1 MIVKGRHD
9 MRTLVIST
17 VATWLCVVVMLAAS
31 FAWVEAQQN
40 RAGVVAI
47 DPDDIGGIVTSS
59 KGPEAGVWVI
69 VETADLPTRFAR
81 IVVTDDQGRYV
92 VPDLP
97 RATYQVFVR
106 GYGLVDSPRQI
117 GKPGQ
122 QLNLKVDV
130 APDARA
136 AAQVYPAAWWL
147 SMMEVP
153 KGDLDAREA
162 TDQVRNCLNCHQL
175 GGKATREIPASI
187 GTVATSSLDA
197 WDRRVQMG
205 PSGPAMAA
213 NFKRL
218 GAQRTMF
225 ADWTDRIARGEA
237 PTQVPPRPAGVER
250 NLVVTWWDW
259 GSERDGRTD
268 STPAD
273 LRNPT
278 ANANG
283 PVYAVSQPTDLLLV
297 LDPVE
302 HRATTIKVPSNAP
315 RTGASTT
322 PSPYWGEENIWERTA
337 DPRSTAMDAQGRVW
351 LTGRIRGP
359 QAQPAFCGS
368 NAFGRYYPLKTGGR
382 QVITYDPK
390 SKQFTQIDTCFTADH
405 NQIGRDNFIY
415 FGMNGAIGWI
425 DITRFDK
432 TKNTEE
438 SQGWCPAVLD
448 TNGDGRIT
456 EWTEPKAPIDP
467 MKDRRLDF
475 GCYSVAISPRD
486 GSAWCSGIG
495 LTDNKLVRL
504 ERGANPPQTCKAEVY
519 EAPPGLTPPAY
530 GSGGVEVDSDGVVW
544 QNWRGSGHLSAFDRR
559 RCKVTSG
566 LTATGQSCPEGWTF
580 HRNDGPTYQ
589 NASPVF
595 SDESYLSQID
605 AHDVLGLG
613 KDAPLYGNVNTDS
626 LEVFVPRTREF
637 VTLRVP
643 YPMGFFSRS
652 AVGRIDDPKGGW
664 KGKGL
669 WSNFSTYPAWHVEGG
684 KGTRQKAVKF
694 QFRPHP
700 LAK

>member
-1 MIVKGRHD
+1 MAIPKIASWLSVAIV
-9 MRTLVIST
+9 L
-17 VATWLCVVVMLAAS
+17 ATS

-40 RAGVVAI
+40 RTGVVAI
-47 DPDDIGGIVTSS
+47 DPDDIGGVVTSS

-69 VETADLPTRFAR
+69 AETAELPTRFAR

-106 GYGLVDSPRQI
+106 GYGLVDSPRQT

-122 QLNLKVDV
+122 PLNVKVDV

-153 KGDLDAREA
+153 TGDLDAREA
-162 TDQVRNCLNCHQL
+162 TDQIRNCLNCHQL

-187 GTVATSSLDA
+187 AGTATSSLDA

-205 PSGPAMAA
+205 PSGPAMAG

-225 ADWTDRIARGEA
+225 ADWTDRIAKGEA
-237 PTQVPPRPAGVER
+237 PKQVPPRPTGVER
-250 NLVVTWWDW
+250 NVVVTWWDW
-259 GSERDGRTD
+259 GTERDGRTD

-273 LRNPT
+273 LRNPA

-283 PVYAVSQPTDLLLV
+283 PVYAVSQPTDLLMV

-302 HRATTIKVPSNAP
+302 HAATALRIPSSAP
-315 RTGASTT
+315 RTGASTS
-322 PSPYWGEENIWERTA
+322 PSPYWGEENIWERTS
-337 DPRSTAMDAQGRVW
+337 DPRSAAMDAQGRVW
-351 LTGRIRGP
+351 LTGRIRAP
-359 QAQPAFCGS
+359 QAQPAYCGS
-368 NAFGRYYPLKTGGR
+368 NAFGKYYPLKTGGR
-382 QVITYDPK
+382 QVFTYDPK
-390 SKQFTQIDTCFTADH
+390 SKQFAQIDTCFTADH
-405 NQIGRDNFIY
+405 NQIGRDNSIY
-415 FGMNGAIGWI
+415 FGMNSAIGWI
-425 DITRFDK
+425 DINAYDK
-432 TKNTEE
+432 TKNVET

-467 MKDRRLDF
+467 TKDRRIDF
-475 GCYSVAISPRD
+475 GCYSVAINARD

-495 LTDNKLVRL
+495 PSDNKLVRL
-504 ERGANPPQTCKAEVY
+504 ERGANAPLTCKAEVY

-530 GSGGVEVDSDGVVW
+530 GSGGVEVDGDGVVW

-559 RCKVTSG
+559 KCKVTSG
-566 LTATGQSCPEGWTF
+566 PMAMGQSCPEGWTF

-605 AHDVLGLG
+605 VHDVLGLG

-626 LEVFVPRTREF
+626 LEVFVPKTREF

-643 YPMGFFSRS
+643 YPLGFFSRS

-669 WSNFSTYPAWHVEGG
+669 WSNFSSYAAWHVEGG
-684 KGTRQKAVKF
+684 KGTKQKAVKF
-694 QFRPHP
+694 QIRPNP